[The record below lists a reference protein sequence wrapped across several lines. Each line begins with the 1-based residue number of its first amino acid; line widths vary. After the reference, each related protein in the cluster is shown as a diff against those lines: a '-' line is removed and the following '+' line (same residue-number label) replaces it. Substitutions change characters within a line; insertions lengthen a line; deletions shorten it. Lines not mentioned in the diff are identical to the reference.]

1 MVPNKFMIR
10 AIMGSIDQVG
20 LMVMIIKGYLVGLMV
35 MIIKGYLVTWRKQ
48 WRVWPNGFKPL
59 LAELG
64 ICGRIGCCQ
73 VDVLEVMKENP
84 IILGLLC

>member
-10 AIMGSIDQVG
+10 AIMGSIDQ
-20 LMVMIIKGYLVGLMV
+20 VGLMV

>member
-48 WRVWPNGFKPL
+48 
-59 LAELG
+59 
-64 ICGRIGCCQ
+64 
-73 VDVLEVMKENP
+73 
-84 IILGLLC
+84 